1 MVHCGMGVSFF
12 SPITNKLSGIDE
24 SFPQGETQDQI
35 AVKVMIGKHASFWE
49 NSFFLYC
56 NHFVFPQ
63 IHYESIAI

>member
-35 AVKVMIGKHASFWE
+35 AVKIMIGKHASF
-49 NSFFLYC
+49 
-56 NHFVFPQ
+56 
-63 IHYESIAI
+63 